1 MTEKNIVV
9 VVDVLTPFQ
18 FCFDEAIQDYY
29 ETIKSWSKL
38 EVESQFFITNFSN
51 QNFQKHITSDLGLET
66 AIGQSVVN
74 DRSIRYQY
82 FIETPK
88 NPGETLSEYL
98 ANRSKS
104 KIWVDK
110 KQHTLTELVKALVDL
125 KRLPLLVIFDTVV
138 NDKYYENLL
147 LLKEALENNNL
158 TDSVGVYFR
167 LSNDGTGKQFNN
179 IISDNKFNHV
189 LDENT
194 TVAALMS
201 GKLPKF
207 FIKNTWKPMS
217 VITLDSRMGMR
228 HGKTAVYS
236 NCCDLI
242 IEWADEPSLAEHKFV
257 IS

>member
-1 MTEKNIVV
+1 M
-9 VVDVLTPFQ
+9 
-18 FCFDEAIQDYY
+18 
-29 ETIKSWSKL
+29 
-38 EVESQFFITNFSN
+38 
-51 QNFQKHITSDLGLET
+51 
-66 AIGQSVVN
+66 
-74 DRSIRYQY
+74 
-82 FIETPK
+82 
-88 NPGETLSEYL
+88 
-98 ANRSKS
+98 
-104 KIWVDK
+104 
-110 KQHTLTELVKALVDL
+110 
-125 KRLPLLVIFDTVV
+125 V